1 MSPISPALFHPRPP
15 SARQC
20 LRPSRTPDFSSSVML
35 SPHVSSDAKDGEFAL
50 GRGRPSVT
58 KDSLHGRWNSSALRN
73 ISLAHVRLGSFTTDA
88 VEATR
93 ACMSAVAGGLNGSTR
108 HSILKGKD
116 GGFGNASR
124 LFSRLYG
131 IREDRALG
139 SLAAGRVA
147 ERDWAS
153 VW

>member
-58 KDSLHGRWNSSALRN
+58 KDSLHGRWNSAALRN

-93 ACMSAVAGGLNGSTR
+93 ACMSAVARKRTNGSTFWDVR
-108 HSILKGKD
+108 FDH
-116 GGFGNASR
+116 
-124 LFSRLYG
+124 
-131 IREDRALG
+131 
-139 SLAAGRVA
+139 LAI
-147 ERDWAS
+147 
-153 VW
+153 